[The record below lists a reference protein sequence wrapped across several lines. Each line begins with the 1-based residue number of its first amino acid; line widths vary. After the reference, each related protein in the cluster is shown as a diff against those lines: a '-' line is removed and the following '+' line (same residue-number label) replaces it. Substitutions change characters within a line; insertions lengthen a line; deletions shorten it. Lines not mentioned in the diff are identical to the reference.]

1 VNNIRYPLELLQKHT
16 LWDGRT
22 VTIRPLRADDAVRMR
37 AFLTETSGESRYKRF
52 QKWVHAPSN
61 TLIHFLTDVDYD
73 RRMAFVCSVSNEAGE
88 ELVGEARYAAPPT
101 GTRCELGIIIKD
113 SWRKTGIAGLL
124 MEALIRAARNRG
136 FEVMDGMVLANNGA
150 MLRFARA
157 LGFAVG
163 PMDDDRETLRI
174 VLNLT
179 HASTGGTG
187 HASKTATPAASASA
201 KMK

>member
-1 VNNIRYPLELLQKHT
+1 MNNTRCPLELAQKHT

-22 VTIRPLRADDAVRMR
+22 VTIRPIRADDAVRMR

-73 RRMAFVCSVSNEAGE
+73 RHMAFVCSVENEGEE
-88 ELVGEARYAAPPT
+88 ELVGEARYGAPPT

-113 SWRKTGIAGLL
+113 SWRKTGVAGIL

-136 FEVMDGMVLANNGA
+136 FEVMDGMVLANNRP

-157 LGFAVG
+157 LGFELER
-163 PMDDDRETLRI
+163 MDDDCANLRI
-174 VLNLT
+174 VKNLKLDT
-179 HASTGGTG
+179 PRRAQPV
-187 HASKTATPAASASA
+187 PAARSAAPRNKA
-201 KMK
+201 KA